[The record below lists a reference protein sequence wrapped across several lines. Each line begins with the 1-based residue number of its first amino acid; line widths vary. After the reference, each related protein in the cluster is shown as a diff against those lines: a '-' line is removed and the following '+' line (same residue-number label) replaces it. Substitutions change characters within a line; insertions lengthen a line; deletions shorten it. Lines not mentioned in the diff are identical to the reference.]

1 MLKKVEYGK
10 PRYYQDETKDD
21 FLNTK
26 TNLDITID
34 SNYKYLNRNPIYNFF
49 SSFVYYIIALP
60 ILSVYGRV
68 FKGLRI
74 KNKKNLRKAKKTGY
88 VLYINHSNMMDPFL
102 GHVFLSRLKR
112 AYVIASKDAVS
123 IFFVK
128 TLVKALGTLPV
139 PDTTGGLKN
148 LHSTI
153 SDLLAKKR
161 VIVVYPEAHL
171 WPYYTGIRPF
181 PATSFRFAANNNV
194 PAIPVAVTYTEP
206 KAPFKSRKKPKPI
219 VYIGEPVY
227 PDPELGS
234 KANAEMLRDK
244 CYEYIK
250 TTINEKSTCAL
261 YEYKQKDP
269 NIE

>member
-1 MLKKVEYGK
+1 MFKKIKYGT

-21 FLNTK
+21 FLSTK
-26 TNLDITID
+26 TNLNITID
-34 SNYKYLNRNPIYNFF
+34 SEYKYLNHNPIYNFF
-49 SSFVYYIIALP
+49 STCLYYIIAIPLLA
-60 ILSVYGRV
+60 IYGRL

-102 GHVFLSRLKR
+102 GHVFLAKLKR

-148 LHSTI
+148 LHSTV
-153 SDLLAKKR
+153 SYLLAKKR

-171 WPYYTGIRPF
+171 WPYYTGLRPF
-181 PATSFRFAANNNV
+181 PTTSFRFAANNNV

-206 KAPFKSRKKPKPI
+206 RHPFKSRKKPKPI
-219 VYIGEPVY
+219 VYIGEPVF
-227 PDPELGS
+227 PDAELSS

-250 TTINEKSTCAL
+250 KTIDEKSTHAL
-261 YEYKQKDP
+261 YEYKQKE
-269 NIE
+269 NQV